1 MQSTALKGRIMGQTF
16 ILLKPDAIERDL
28 VEPIL
33 DYFKQKDVIIQ
44 QQLELIAKEPIILAH
59 YDDVIKRVGDFLA
72 PRFIEEFN
80 NKKVIAVL
88 LESHHEN
95 LIEQVREWIGP
106 TDPAKASTDTIR
118 GKYANDSME
127 ASKQEGRLLRNLI
140 HASDSFEAFQREVSL
155 WFS

>member
-1 MQSTALKGRIMGQTF
+1 MGQTF
-16 ILLKPDAIERDL
+16 ILLKPDAIERNL

-33 DYFKQKDVIIQ
+33 DYFKQKDVIIHK
-44 QQLELIAKEPIILAH
+44 QLELIAKEPTILAH

-80 NKKVIAVL
+80 NKKVIAVI
-88 LESHHEN
+88 LESDHEN
-95 LIEQVREWIGP
+95 LIDLVREWIGP
-106 TDPAKASTDTIR
+106 TDPAKANKDTIR

-140 HASDSFEAFQREVSL
+140 HASDSFEAFEREVSL

>member
-1 MQSTALKGRIMGQTF
+1 MGQTF

-33 DYFKQKDVIIQ
+33 EYFKQKDVIIQ
-44 QQLELIAKEPIILAH
+44 QQLELIAKEPTILAH

-88 LESHHEN
+88 LESDHEN
-95 LIEQVREWIGP
+95 LIDQVREWIGP
-106 TDPAKASTDTIR
+106 TDPAKASKDTIR